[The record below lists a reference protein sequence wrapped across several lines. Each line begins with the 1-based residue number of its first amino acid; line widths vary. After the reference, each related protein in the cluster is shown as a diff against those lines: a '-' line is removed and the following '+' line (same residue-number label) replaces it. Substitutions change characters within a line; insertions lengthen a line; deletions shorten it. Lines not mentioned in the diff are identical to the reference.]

1 MSDSLSSLVSLVGSP
16 DLLVLI
22 CIGVPIG
29 LFFGVVPGLGGKVGI
44 ALLIPMVFGMDALPG
59 AVFLIAMHSVVH
71 TGGSI
76 PSILLGIPGSGPDA
90 ATIMDGYPMAKKG
103 MGGIAIGAS
112 LTASALGGIFGAIF
126 LAFLVPLIRPL
137 VLNFGPAEIFLL
149 CLFGLTFIASL
160 SGKHLLRG
168 LIMGCLGLLLANVG
182 LNPHTGDERFT
193 FGQLALWDGVNLIV
207 VVLALFAVPEMLALA
222 GNETFK
228 GKAAPKH
235 RAPVRQTLMGMW
247 LALKYRWLLLRSS
260 LMGAFLGVL
269 PGVGGEAASWICYG
283 LAAQTSKK
291 PERFGKGAVEGVI
304 APEAAN
310 NAKEGGALL
319 PTLLF
324 GIPGSGGMAL
334 MLGAFFV
341 LGINP
346 GPLIFAEDGILV
358 WSLIW
363 TLCLANILG
372 VAFCLVLSH
381 PFLWLSKLSTS
392 ILIPIVLFF
401 VVFGLMLTSKS
412 PTEFFLLILF
422 SGFGVAFKALHWPRP
437 PLALGL
443 VLGSI
448 LENSAT
454 QSLTLWGPAF
464 IFKPSSLVL
473 MIVLSA
479 PLAYLIFRR
488 SKHGVPKNANQKV
501 PGSDIAKIR
510 NNLVLS
516 IVLFF
521 VFGLALFM
529 SFELKQQARLMPLSV
544 SVLGLILLV
553 FNLPWNGQS
562 LTKSQPKAF
571 SLIGQGLLLRYKGFF
586 LTVGWFICLLVLTLN
601 LSLLLIGPPMVFLF
615 VFAAHRQMHSA
626 LVAGSFVCCIILL
639 IRQTGLSV

>member
-1 MSDSLSSLVSLVGSP
+1 MTGSP

-44 ALLIPMVFGMDALPG
+44 ALLIPLVFGMDALPG

-112 LTASALGGIFGAIF
+112 LTASGLGGIFGAIF
-126 LAFLVPLIRPL
+126 LAFLVPLVRPL

-222 GNETFK
+222 GNRAST
-228 GKAAPKH
+228 GKAPPKH
-235 RAPVRQTLMGMW
+235 RAPVKQTLMGMW

-283 LAAQTSKK
+283 LAAQTSKR
-291 PERFGKGAVEGVI
+291 PMRFGKGAVEGVI

-346 GPLIFAEDGILV
+346 GPGIFADDGKLV

-363 TLCLANILG
+363 ALCFANILG
-372 VAFCLVLSH
+372 VVLCLVLSR
-381 PFLWLSKLSTS
+381 PFLWLSNLSTN

-401 VVFGLMLTSKS
+401 VVFGLALTSNS
-412 PTEFFLLILF
+412 PTEIFLLVLF

-443 VLGSI
+443 VLGGI
-448 LENSAT
+448 VENSAT

-464 IFKPSSLVL
+464 IFEPSSLVL

-479 PLAYLIFRR
+479 PLAYLVFRR
-488 SKHGVPKNANQKV
+488 SKHGLPQIANQNM

-510 NNLVLS
+510 MNLVLS

-553 FNLPWNGQS
+553 CNLPWNGQS
-562 LTKSQPKAF
+562 LTKTQPIAF
-571 SLIGQGLLLRYKGFF
+571 SLVGQGLLLRYKGFCV
-586 LTVGWFICLLVLTLN
+586 TVGWFICLLVLTLN
-601 LSLLLIGPPMVFLF
+601 VNLLLIGPPMVFLYVF
-615 VFAAHRQMHSA
+615 VAHRQMHSA
-626 LVAGSFVCCIILL
+626 LVAGSFVCGIILL
-639 IRQTGLSV
+639 IRQAGLLV

>member
-1 MSDSLSSLVSLVGSP
+1 MSESLSSLVSLAGSP

-44 ALLIPMVFGMDALPG
+44 ALLIPLVFGMDALPG

-112 LTASALGGIFGAIF
+112 LTASGLGGIFGAIF
-126 LAFLVPLIRPL
+126 LAFLVPLVRPL
-137 VLNFGPAEIFLL
+137 VLNFGPAEVFLL

-222 GNETFK
+222 SNRAST

-235 RAPVRQTLMGMW
+235 RAPVRQTIMGMW

-283 LAAQTSKK
+283 LAAQTSKR

-346 GPLIFAEDGILV
+346 GPLIFADDGKLV

-363 TLCLANILG
+363 ALCFANILG
-372 VAFCLVLSH
+372 VVLCLALSR
-381 PFLWLSKLSTS
+381 PFLWLSNLSTN

-401 VVFGLMLTSKS
+401 VVFGLALTSNS
-412 PTEFFLLILF
+412 PTEIFLLVLF

-443 VLGSI
+443 VLGGI
-448 LENSAT
+448 VENSAT

-464 IFKPSSLVL
+464 ILSPSSLFL
-473 MIVLSA
+473 ILFLSA
-479 PLAYLIFRR
+479 PFLYLVFRGSR
-488 SKHGVPKNANQKV
+488 QGTPQKENQILPTLQITNV
-501 PGSDIAKIR
+501 G
-510 NNLVLS
+510 NNLALSMVL
-516 IVLFF
+516 IF
-521 VFGLALFM
+521 VFGLAIFL
-529 SFELKQQARLMPLSV
+529 SFELEQQARVMPLGV
-544 SVLGLILLV
+544 SVIGLVLLV
-553 FNLPWNGQS
+553 CNVIWSTARLGK
-562 LTKSQPKAF
+562 TQPTAL
-571 SLIGQGLLLRYKGFF
+571 SHIGRSMLIQHAGFWA
-586 LTVGWFICLLVLTLN
+586 TVGWFICLLILTMH
-601 LSLLLIGPPMVFLF
+601 LSLLLVGSSMVFLYVLFAHKQLFSAFMAGLF
-615 VFAAHRQMHSA
+615 VFG
-626 LVAGSFVCCIILL
+626 VVLL
-639 IRQTGLSV
+639 IRHAGLLV